1 MPLNLELRQTQ
12 AMSQRMIQ
20 SVKILQMTAQDLDT
34 YVEDL
39 ALENPSMDIKE
50 KKSESIEDHEWQYSS
65 REEHSYLSLRQ
76 NNDDDY
82 DPKDTWNFKTEQA
95 DTLYDYLWSQLIT
108 RPFSRLESEML
119 DYILNN
125 LDERGYLA
133 ETTEHIAELYH
144 TSTEHA
150 EQMIQIVQEL
160 EPAGICARDLPE
172 CLELQLQARGLLT
185 PVLQTLIHSDLE
197 LIAKNK
203 LPAISRNLGISLTE
217 AENAC
222 RLIRS
227 LNPKPG
233 SSFYEHED
241 MKYIIPDVVVVKF
254 DGYFNILLNDTSYPD
269 ISVNSYYQKLCAE
282 TADAEVK
289 DYLSQKI
296 KQTEWVKQCIE
307 QRSKTL
313 LNVSREIFK
322 RQEDFFLYGPD
333 HLHPLKMS
341 DIAEALEI
349 HDSTVSRAVDQKYLQ
364 CSWGVYPLA
373 FFFKRSVSQKKQAF
387 STASVDSSAEHT
399 SDDVKK
405 LLREIIA
412 GENPKKP
419 YSDRILSELLAEKG
433 VTISRRTVAKYRD
446 EENIPDTSGRK
457 KLQ

>member
-1 MPLNLELRQTQ
+1 MSLNLELRQNQT
-12 AMSQRMIQ
+12 MSQRMIQ
-20 SVKILQMTAQDLDT
+20 SVKILQMTAQDLHS

-50 KKSESIEDHEWQYSS
+50 KKSESIEDHEWQYSYK
-65 REEHSYLSLRQ
+65 EEHSYLHLRQ

-82 DPKDTWNFKTEQA
+82 DPKDSWNFKTDQA

-108 RPFSRLESEML
+108 RSFTHLESEIL

-125 LDERGYLA
+125 LDERGYLV
-133 ETTEHIAELYH
+133 ETAEHIAAHYH

-160 EPAGICARDLPE
+160 EPAGICARDLSE
-172 CLELQLQARGLLT
+172 CLELQLQNRGLLT
-185 PVLQTLIHSDLE
+185 PVLQALIHSNLE

-203 LPAISRNLGISLTE
+203 LPAISRNLGIDLKE
-217 AENAC
+217 AEKAC
-222 RLIRS
+222 QLIRS

-233 SSFYEHED
+233 SAFYEHED

-282 TADAEVK
+282 TADTEVK
-289 DYLSQKI
+289 EYLSQKI
-296 KQTEWVKQCIE
+296 KQTEWIKQCIA

-322 RQEDFFLYGPD
+322 HQEDFFLYGPD

-341 DIAEALEI
+341 DIAKVLDI
-349 HDSTVSRAVDQKYLQ
+349 HDSTVSRTIDQKYLQ

-373 FFFKRSVSQKKQAF
+373 FFFKRNVSRKKQ
-387 STASVDSSAEHT
+387 SCSIASVTQAAERT
-399 SDDVKK
+399 SDDIKK
-405 LLREIIA
+405 LLREIISA
-412 GENPKKP
+412 ENPKKP
-419 YSDRILSELLAEKG
+419 YSDRILSELLADKG

-457 KLQ
+457 KL

>member
-1 MPLNLELRQTQ
+1 MSLNLELRQNQT
-12 AMSQRMIQ
+12 MSQRMIQ
-20 SVKILQMTAQDLDT
+20 SVKILQMTAQDLHS

-50 KKSESIEDHEWQYSS
+50 KKSESIEDHEWQYSYK
-65 REEHSYLSLRQ
+65 EEHSYLHLRQ

-82 DPKDTWNFKTEQA
+82 DPKDSWNFKTDQA

-108 RPFSRLESEML
+108 RSFTHLESEIL

-125 LDERGYLA
+125 LDERGYLV
-133 ETTEHIAELYH
+133 ETAEHIAAHYH

-160 EPAGICARDLPE
+160 EPAGICARDLSE
-172 CLELQLQARGLLT
+172 CLELQLQNRGLLT
-185 PVLQTLIHSDLE
+185 PVLQALIHSHLE

-203 LPAISRNLGISLTE
+203 LPAISRNLGIDLKE
-217 AENAC
+217 AEKAC
-222 RLIRS
+222 QLIRS

-233 SSFYEHED
+233 SAFYEHED

-282 TADAEVK
+282 TADTEVK
-289 DYLSQKI
+289 EYLSQKI
-296 KQTEWVKQCIE
+296 KQTEWIKQCIA

-322 RQEDFFLYGPD
+322 HQEDFFLYGPD

-341 DIAEALEI
+341 DIAKVLDI
-349 HDSTVSRAVDQKYLQ
+349 HDSTVSRAIDQKYLQ
-364 CSWGVYPLA
+364 CS
-373 FFFKRSVSQKKQAF
+373 
-387 STASVDSSAEHT
+387 
-399 SDDVKK
+399 
-405 LLREIIA
+405 
-412 GENPKKP
+412 
-419 YSDRILSELLAEKG
+419 
-433 VTISRRTVAKYRD
+433 
-446 EENIPDTSGRK
+446 
-457 KLQ
+457 